1 MIRRAIG
8 FRSQLK
14 SLPVTFTTSQN
25 LLSWSSAF
33 KDSLNY
39 YQLLGVSRRAT
50 SDEIRDAFLNK
61 SKMEQFKRLNEA
73 YTTLKTPSLRREYD
87 ANLQDEQEVIK
98 NRYFKDGDL
107 IYDRVSGIVKRD
119 DGSQKYTQ
127 GRAPM
132 HKLDP
137 KEARKKHVKF
147 LTGLVIFAFVYAFSN
162 MAYIATR
169 KSSNT
174 SIDEETLKDD
184 QVKILKL

>member
-61 SKMEQFKRLNEA
+61 SKMVHPDHNQSTDAQEQFKRLNEA

-174 SIDEETLKDD
+174 RISH
-184 QVKILKL
+184 